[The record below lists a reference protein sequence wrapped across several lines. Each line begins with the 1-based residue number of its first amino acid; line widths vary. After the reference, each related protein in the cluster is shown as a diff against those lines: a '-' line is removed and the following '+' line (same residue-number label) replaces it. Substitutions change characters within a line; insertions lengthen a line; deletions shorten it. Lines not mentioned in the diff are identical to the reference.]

1 VGFNTGCSTV
11 CGHVNRRALTSHTLH
26 DLPFLRLPLTLPSIF
41 CLDYFTM
48 PKLFT
53 VQDIPSKLFI
63 NNEVS
68 ILENSGIP
76 VLTSRSGL
84 KELAEH

>member
-1 VGFNTGCSTV
+1 
-11 CGHVNRRALTSHTLH
+11 
-26 DLPFLRLPLTLPSIF
+26 
-41 CLDYFTM
+41 M

-53 VQDIPSKLFI
+53 AQDIPSKLFI

-68 ILENSGIP
+68 IHENSEMP

-84 KELAEH
+84 KELAER